1 MLILAI
7 FVGLVGLA
15 IVGAIGLR
23 DEWFYV
29 DIPWGVLMTLSI
41 IAALIFGLSAL
52 INPPQV
58 HAQMRE
64 FEALRATVESAEA
77 RGINYMDIGVTN
89 EVITMNR
96 WLVNEQY
103 YNTLWLSGLFIPDEI
118 DSLEIIQ

>member
-1 MLILAI
+1 MLLLAI

-15 IVGAIGLR
+15 IVGGKGITE
-23 DEWFYV
+23 EWFRV
-29 DIPWGVLMTLSI
+29 EVPWGILMILSI
-41 IAALIFGLSAL
+41 VAAFFFGLFALIA
-52 INPPQV
+52 PPGV

-64 FEALRATVESAEA
+64 FEALRITVESAEA

-96 WLVNEQY
+96 WLVNQQY

>member
-1 MLILAI
+1 MLM
-7 FVGLVGLA
+7 LA
-15 IVGAIGLR
+15 IVGGKGLTE
-23 DEWFYV
+23 EWFNV
-29 DIPWGVLMTLSI
+29 EIPWGILMVCSI
-41 IAALIFGLSAL
+41 VCVFIFGLSAL
-52 INPPQV
+52 VASPGV

-64 FEALRATVESAEA
+64 FEALSITVESAEA

-96 WLVNEQY
+96 WLVNQQY

>member
-15 IVGAIGLR
+15 IVSGKGITE
-23 DEWFYV
+23 EWFRV
-29 DIPWGVLMTLSI
+29 EVPWDILMILSI
-41 IAALIFGLSAL
+41 VAAFIFGLSAL
-52 INPPQV
+52 IAPPSV

-64 FEALRATVESAEA
+64 FEALRITVESAEA

-96 WLVNEQY
+96 WLVNQQY

>member
-15 IVGAIGLR
+15 IVSGKGLR
-23 DEWFYV
+23 EEWFYV
-29 DIPWGVLMTLSI
+29 DVPWGVLMTLSI
-41 IAALIFGLSAL
+41 IAALIFGLTAL
-52 INPPQV
+52 INPASTR
-58 HAQMRE
+58 AQIRE

-89 EVITMNR
+89 KVITMNR
-96 WLVNEQY
+96 WLVNQQY
-103 YNTLWLSGLFIPDEI
+103 YNTLWLSGMFIPDEI

>member
-15 IVGAIGLR
+15 IVGGKGIR
-23 DEWFYV
+23 EEWFNV
-29 DIPWGVLMTLSI
+29 EVPWGILMI
-41 IAALIFGLSAL
+41 CGIVCAFIFGLSAL

-64 FEALRATVESAEA
+64 FEALKATVESAEA

-96 WLVNEQY
+96 WLVNQQY

>member
-1 MLILAI
+1 MLMLAI

-15 IVGAIGLR
+15 IVSGKGITE
-23 DEWFYV
+23 EWFNV
-29 DIPWGVLMTLSI
+29 EIPWGILMVCSI
-41 IAALIFGLSAL
+41 VCAFIFGLSAL
-52 INPPQV
+52 INPPSV

-64 FEALRATVESAEA
+64 FEALRITVELAEA

-96 WLVNEQY
+96 WLVNKQY
-103 YNTLWLSGLFIPDEI
+103 YNTLWLSGMFIPDEI